1 MGTTQTGNLM
11 PRMFLSLLLLF
22 GLCHR
27 AYSQTVAP
35 GSSGLT
41 LHEGTKLVVVD
52 VVVTDRSNQ
61 PVHGLGVSD
70 FTLLENNDRQRI
82 RNFEE
87 HRGAAAGSV
96 EAKALPP
103 MPPGYFSNYTPVPA
117 GSAVNVLLLDTLNTP
132 VTDQIYL
139 KDQIRKFLKEAT
151 PGAPIAIFGLTTHLT
166 LLQSFTADPE
176 LLRAAINKKNSSF
189 SVLLA
194 NSVTG
199 GPTEKFSDD
208 YAEFAA
214 STAMGPSAASDSS
227 HTMMTLRGGETQ
239 TDSNQLVLRAKYT
252 LDAINQIAR
261 YLAGM
266 PGRKNLM
273 WFSGAFPIDILA
285 DSAKTN
291 EGGEFESLE
300 SEFRDTTNLLT
311 RGQVAMYP
319 IDARGGVVSTVGDVS
334 QSGAVYDAEPT
345 RFAQDQL
352 KFHQSLASDNATMRR
367 MALETGGKAF
377 LAENN
382 LAGAVKQVVDLGS
395 NYYTLA
401 YSPSNPHWNGDYR
414 KLQVN
419 LERQGLTLA
428 YRRGYYADD
437 PDAPARGGRGNTAAA
452 QTVPVGPSD
461 PMRLAMMRGAPD
473 SSQIALKIRVLPVSD
488 KPEGKLAK
496 GNTLSS
502 VSRTKGPYRDYS
514 VDLAANPHEVQLMK
528 GADGNYR
535 GYLQFVTYVYDQ
547 DGRLVNRVEDVMRAN
562 FTPALYA
569 HVIATGLPFHQE
581 VSVPMKGEYYVR
593 VGMHDLGSNR
603 VGAVEVPVSTVK
615 DLAPLTAS
623 ARVGDAGMLPK

>member
-1 MGTTQTGNLM
+1 M

-41 LHEGTKLVVVD
+41 LHEGTKLVIVD

-87 HRGAAAGSV
+87 HRNVAAGGAAAGSV

-117 GSAVNVLLLDTLNTP
+117 GSSVNVLLLDTLNTP

-189 SVLLA
+189 SALLA
-194 NSVTG
+194 NPVTG

-208 YAEFAA
+208 YAIFRA
-214 STAMGPSAASDSS
+214 STGVANVPTNTGPALLGAE
-227 HTMMTLRGGETQ
+227 GQ
-239 TDSNQLVLRAKYT
+239 VDSNLLVQRARYT
-252 LDAINQIAR
+252 LDAINQLAR

-291 EGGEFESLE
+291 EGGQFESLE

-334 QSGAVYDAEPT
+334 QSGAVYDHDPT

-382 LAGAVKQVVDLGS
+382 LAGAVQQVVDLGS

-401 YSPSNPHWNGDYR
+401 YSPSDPHWNGDYR

-488 KPEGKLAK
+488 KPEGKVAK
-496 GNTLSS
+496 GNMLSS
-502 VSRTKGPYRDYS
+502 VSRTKGPYRNYS
-514 VDLAANPHEVQLMK
+514 VDLAANPHEVQLTK
-528 GADGNYR
+528 GPDGDYR

-547 DGRLVNRVEDVMRAN
+547 DGRLVNRVEDLVRAN
-562 FTPALYA
+562 FTQALYA

-593 VGMHDLGSNR
+593 VGLHDLGSNR
-603 VGAVEVPVSTVK
+603 VGAVEVPVATVK
-615 DLAPLTAS
+615 DLAPLTVSAS
-623 ARVGDAGMLPK
+623 VGDAGKLPK